1 MSIVIKGFNLPN
13 SCADCPLEIDGRCGG
28 LAGEPLPD
36 GYLGKIDR
44 PMVCPLEE
52 DATGIVLT
60 KDEAFAVANHIDA
73 TLIET
78 IRTDTD
84 IDSMKWLRGVIH
96 AYEKLCQYSGYVGMT
111 ESEGDEP

>member
-1 MSIVIKGFNLPN
+1 MN
-13 SCADCPLEIDGRCGG
+13 D
-28 LAGEPLPD
+28 
-36 GYLGKIDR
+36 
-44 PMVCPLEE
+44 
-52 DATGIVLT
+52 LT

-78 IRTDTD
+78 IRNDTD
-84 IDSMKWLRGVIH
+84 IDSMKWLRGMIH